1 MKIRLSGQIA
11 LSNAIIVIMLVAVAV
26 GIGFVDL
33 NARRT
38 TSEAVKIAAVTTNDI
53 PVLIHNISD
62 ARYNVV
68 QVQQW
73 LSDIS
78 ATRGMDGL
86 DDGFDKA
93 EEAAQALKKDIDTA
107 REIAMRL
114 NQDKIVTALGA
125 VETAFPSYYA
135 QGKEMAKAYIAGGAE
150 QGNRLMGKFDAEA
163 EKMSD
168 ALAVMVQETQI
179 FSASS
184 EDHLSNKLIELDANI
199 SKVFYLTT
207 GVTVAAIVVCGLIA
221 LFMHRRIGVP
231 LTGMVGSLRKLS
243 EGNFDVVV
251 VQSER
256 HDEIGDLSRVLESF
270 RSTGL
275 QAAQLR
281 KQQEQERI
289 DAEKN
294 RRGALLA
301 MAEKVESETGKVVE
315 TISEQTGNLAAAANR
330 MSGSA
335 DTVQSNANSVASAS
349 HQALATVEAVAG
361 AGEQLNSSLIEI
373 NTQIDHANRISAEA
387 VSASNETESTIA
399 KLSETVNG
407 ISEVVELISGI
418 AAQTNLLA
426 LNATIEAARAGEAG
440 KGFAVVAQEVK
451 NLATQT
457 GRSTDEIT
465 RQIGE
470 IQAVTETAVHAVA
483 RIAEKIR
490 DIDMI
495 STAIAA
501 AVEEQS
507 AATSEIAR
515 NVSDSASASR
525 EVSGRIGEVSTEAA
539 ITGDLAKEVGGLSN
553 QVAHAVRDL
562 RKVLVDV
569 VRTSTSDVD
578 RRGAPRA
585 QVSIKTKVRQRG
597 GIHDCEIV
605 NISEGGALVKTAT
618 VVSFGAS
625 IELEVPAVSGW
636 ISGRVCAV
644 NETEVSIEFNASE
657 SVRAALKKLVERH
670 L

>member
-1 MKIRLSGQIA
+1 MKLRLSGQIA
-11 LSNAIIVIMLVAVAV
+11 LSNAIIVVMLVAVAV

-33 NARRT
+33 DARRT
-38 TSEAVKIAAVTTNDI
+38 TSEAVEVASVTTNDI
-53 PVLIHNISD
+53 PVLIHSISD
-62 ARYNVV
+62 ARYNVI

-78 ATRGMDGL
+78 ATRGQDGL
-86 DDGFDKA
+86 DDGFDMA
-93 EEAAQALKKDIDTA
+93 EEAAQALKKDLDEA
-107 REIAMRL
+107 RAIATRL
-114 NQDKIVTALGA
+114 NQQKIVDALSA
-125 VETAFPSYYA
+125 VEAAFPSYYA
-135 QGKEMAKAYIAGGAE
+135 QGKEMAKAYIAGGSE
-150 QGNRLMGKFDAEA
+150 QGNKIMGSFDAEA
-163 EKMSD
+163 EKMSE
-168 ALAVMVQETQI
+168 ALVAMVRETQA
-179 FSASS
+179 FSSS
-184 EDHLSNKLIELDANI
+184 TEDHLANKLTELDASI
-199 SKVFYLTT
+199 TKVFYLTT
-207 GVTVAAIVVCGLIA
+207 GVTIAAVVVCGLIA

-231 LTGMVGSLRKLS
+231 LTGMVGNLRKLS
-243 EGNFDVVV
+243 EGNYEVVV
-251 VQSER
+251 PQTDR
-256 HDEIGDLSRVLESF
+256 TDEIGDLGRVLEVF
-270 RSTGL
+270 RETGL
-275 QAAQLR
+275 QADRMR
-281 KQQEQERI
+281 KQQEQERLN
-289 DAEKN
+289 AEKN
-294 RRGALLA
+294 RRDALLA
-301 MAEKVESETGKVVE
+301 MAEKVETETGRVVE
-315 TISEQTGNLAAAANR
+315 TISQQSGNLASAASR
-330 MSGSA
+330 MSKSA
-335 DTVQSNANSVASAS
+335 DTVQANAQSVSSAS

-361 AGEQLNSSLIEI
+361 AGEELNSSLVEI

-399 KLSETVNG
+399 RLSETVNG

-483 RIAEKIR
+483 QIAEKIR

-515 NVSDSASASR
+515 NVNDSAAASR
-525 EVSGRIGEVSTEAA
+525 EVSGRIGEVSDEAA
-539 ITGDLAKEVGGLSN
+539 ITGDLAAEVGQLSD

-585 QVSIKTKVRQRG
+585 QVSIKTRAKVHG
-597 GIHDCEIV
+597 NSFDAEIL
-605 NISEGGALVKTAT
+605 NISEGGALIK
-618 VVSFGAS
+618 SAS
-625 IELEVPAVSGW
+625 KLAQGMMIELEVPAIAGAL
-636 ISGRVCAV
+636 SGRVCAV
-644 NETEVSIEFNASE
+644 NDGEASIEFNIGE
-657 SVRAALKKLVERH
+657 SVRATLQKFVSRH

>member
-1 MKIRLSGQIA
+1 MKLRLSGQIA
-11 LSNAIIVIMLVAVAV
+11 LSNAIIVIMLVAVAI
-26 GIGFVDL
+26 GIGIVDL
-33 NARRT
+33 DARRT
-38 TSEAVKIAAVTTNDI
+38 TSEAVEIASVTTADI

-73 LSDIS
+73 LSDIA

-93 EEAAQALKKDIDTA
+93 EAAAQALEIDVEKA
-107 REIAMRL
+107 RSIALRL
-114 NQDKIVTALGA
+114 KQQKIVDALDGVMA
-125 VETAFPSYYA
+125 AFPAYYA
-135 QGKEMAKAYIAGGAE
+135 EGKEMAKAYVAGGAQ
-150 QGNRLMGKFDAEA
+150 QGNRLMGNFDAAA
-163 EKMSD
+163 EKMAA
-168 ALAVMVQETQI
+168 ALAAMVQETRL
-179 FSASS
+179 FSQDS
-184 EDHLSNKLIELDANI
+184 EKHLAEKLDELDASIN
-199 SKVFYLTT
+199 KVFYLTSA
-207 GVTVAAIVVCGLIA
+207 VTIAAVIVCALIA
-221 LFMHRRIGVP
+221 LFMHRRIAIP
-231 LTGMVGSLRKLS
+231 LVGMVGNLGKIS
-243 EGNFDVVV
+243 EGNYQIVVAH
-251 VQSER
+251 SDR
-256 HDEIGDLSRVLESF
+256 HDEIGDLGRVLEVF

-275 QAAQLR
+275 QAGQLR
-281 KQQEQERI
+281 QQQEQDRLN
-289 DAEKN
+289 AEKS
-294 RRGALLA
+294 RRQALLG
-301 MAEKVESETGKVVE
+301 MAEKVESETGRVVE
-315 TISEQTGNLAAAANR
+315 TISRQTGDLAAAASR

-335 DTVQSNANSVASAS
+335 DTVQSNASSVASAS

-361 AGEQLNSSLIEI
+361 AGEQLNSSLVEI

-387 VSASNETESTIA
+387 VAASNETETTIA
-399 KLSETVNG
+399 RLSETVNG

-465 RQIGE
+465 RQIGD
-470 IQAVTETAVHAVA
+470 IQAVTETAVQAVA
-483 RIAEKIR
+483 LIAEKIR

-515 NVSDSASASR
+515 NVTDSASASR
-525 EVSGRIGEVSTEAA
+525 EVSSRIGQVSEEAS
-539 ITGDLAKEVGGLSN
+539 ITGQLASEVGGLSN

-578 RRGAPRA
+578 RRDAPRA
-585 QVSIKTKVRQRG
+585 QVSIKTRVRLNG
-597 GIHDCEIV
+597 DSANAEII
-605 NISEGGALVKTAT
+605 NISEGGALIKTVKALSYG
-618 VVSFGAS
+618 VAVD
-625 IELEVPAVSGW
+625 LEVPVISGW
-636 ISGRVCAV
+636 VAGRVCAV
-644 NETEVSIEFNASE
+644 NENEASIEFNASE
-657 SVRAALKKLVERH
+657 NVRTALKKFVARQA
-670 L
+670 